1 MDCLWENIISA
12 CYAMIESA
20 DENIKSFFFKKID
33 LEVFKGISKI
43 SLNHSNREICPCK
56 QIKILR
62 GLKDVSVFRSA
73 CCFPKGPILRSLK
86 PGPAAQIGL

>member
-62 GLKDVSVFRSA
+62 GLKDVSVFRS
-73 CCFPKGPILRSLK
+73 
-86 PGPAAQIGL
+86 IGSSRGHKLSSQHLHQVVHSHP